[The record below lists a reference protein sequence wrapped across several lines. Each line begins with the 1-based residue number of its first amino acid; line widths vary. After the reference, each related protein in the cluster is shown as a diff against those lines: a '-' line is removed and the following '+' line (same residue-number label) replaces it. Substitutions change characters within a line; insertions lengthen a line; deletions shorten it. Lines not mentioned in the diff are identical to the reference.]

1 MNTEFFGAQLG
12 ERSAS
17 TTGGVSVLIRQLL
30 GRAICCQNADYRRQA
45 VPLRSSRCLNK
56 QPGEPSLQLAP
67 NEYGLSSA
75 RAQFHLPAERR
86 YCQCVEAESDDR
98 NGTPSPLCR
107 SPLLPSLTAALVIE
121 RCAVRR
127 LTSARR

>member
-56 QPGEPSLQLAP
+56 QPGEPSL
-67 NEYGLSSA
+67 
-75 RAQFHLPAERR
+75 
-86 YCQCVEAESDDR
+86 
-98 NGTPSPLCR
+98 
-107 SPLLPSLTAALVIE
+107 PSLRQTSTDYRVRALNVIC
-121 RCAVRR
+121 RQNADIANV
-127 LTSARR
+127 